1 VKLPSYTTILFLLFG
16 AFLASCNGTAP
27 TPVTSPTHAME
38 AAAPPMVGTA
48 FTETNTA
55 IPVFSPTPIDLSA
68 AAPSPRP
75 LLPTEDSRSIPGG
88 IVYYHFV
95 NLAEKA
101 PPPGSV
107 VILPD
112 NLVLAPTQLDQ
123 VYGSDVATDLRS
135 ALQAVLQDKRNAWFG
150 DKLQVSQLTFGG
162 GHANLVL
169 EGKYYAVAPVVL
181 TAARAQILMS
191 LFANPA
197 VQSARVTINGD
208 TIANIAISNSMD
220 AKPADYTYT
229 RTEIETFMAEN
240 AYTQP

>member
-1 VKLPSYTTILFLLFG
+1 
-16 AFLASCNGTAP
+16 
-27 TPVTSPTHAME
+27 
-38 AAAPPMVGTA
+38 
-48 FTETNTA
+48 
-55 IPVFSPTPIDLSA
+55 
-68 AAPSPRP
+68 
-75 LLPTEDSRSIPGG
+75 LLPTEESNPIPGG

-95 NLAEKA
+95 DLSAFA

-123 VYGSDVATDLRS
+123 VSGSDVTADLRS
-135 ALQAVLQDKRNAWFG
+135 ALQAVLKDRRNDWFG
-150 DKLQVSQLTFGG
+150 DKLQISQLTFGG

-169 EGKYYAVAPVVL
+169 EGEYYAVAPIVL
-181 TAARAQILMS
+181 TAARAQILMT

-208 TIANIAISNSMD
+208 TIANVAISNSMD
-220 AKPADYTYT
+220 AKPVDYTYT
-229 RTEIETFMAEN
+229 RAEIETFMAGS